1 MAGFNISMERIDDDY
16 QRVVDIGNEIETLK
30 SELYDK
36 YELQEGICKD
46 LSFANAGL
54 RYAREECKKQNKL
67 YKCGK
72 IDEDEYLGYGKN
84 LKDWKD
90 LIKKLTEAKRKNSQT
105 INSLRSTI
113 KSNKELL
120 MARVDARYDWET

>member
-16 QRVVDIGNEIETLK
+16 QRVVDIDNEIETLK
-30 SELYDK
+30 SELYDE

-54 RYAREECKKQNKL
+54 KYAREECKKQKKL

-72 IDEDEYLGYGKN
+72 IDEDEYLEYGKN